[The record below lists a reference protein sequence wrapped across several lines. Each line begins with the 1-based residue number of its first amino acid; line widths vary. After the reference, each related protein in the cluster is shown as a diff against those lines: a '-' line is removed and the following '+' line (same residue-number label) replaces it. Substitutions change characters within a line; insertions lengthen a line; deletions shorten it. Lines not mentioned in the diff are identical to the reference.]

1 MNESSDLWVSWD
13 RYNDLI
19 EKLAVQIHA
28 SDWTFDQIICL
39 ARGGMRVGDV
49 LSRLYRVP
57 LAILSASSYREN
69 AGRDQGRLDIAPYI
83 SMAHGRPSGRVLLV
97 DDMVD
102 TGLTFGKVRGHLLA
116 TYPGI
121 KDMRTAV
128 LWWKAHSVVKPD
140 YHAQYLEH
148 NPWIHQPFEDY
159 DRMTLDALKE
169 RQSGGSA
176 T

>member
-1 MNESSDLWVSWD
+1 MSETDDLWVSWD
-13 RYNDLI
+13 QYHELI
-19 EKLAVQIHA
+19 ETLAVQIHA
-28 SDWTFDQIICL
+28 SEWHFDQIICL

-83 SMAHGRPSGRVLLV
+83 SMAQGSPSGRVLLV

-102 TGLTFGKVRGHLLA
+102 TGLTFAKVRGHLLA
-116 TYPGI
+116 TYPAI
-121 KDMRTAV
+121 KEMRTAV
-128 LWWKAHSVVKPD
+128 LWWKAHAVVKPD
-140 YHAQYLEH
+140 YHAQYLEQ

-159 DRMTLDALKE
+159 DSLTLEALKE
-169 RQSGGSA
+169 RQRGGA
-176 T
+176 GK